1 MRQRRFSFSTLV
13 AMASALD
20 RPGSEAPGEAFVN
33 AVTILQRAVG
43 AKMAPSYLL
52 DVDGNHAVLI
62 SDQEHWAILGKTYP
76 TIVASIHVQP
86 PWTHPEGRPVAV
98 ADHIEEPAYT
108 RLPASFRAWFDHTGV
123 CVPVQGNQRHLG
135 AVLMT
140 FDEPFDLSE
149 EAAEFLTAAGHI
161 LGAALYR
168 WQAAKRQR
176 ELGALEER
184 RFLADEL
191 HVDLSQHVAALGLHV
206 GAMRL
211 DLESVPN
218 CPGVEQLAADV
229 DRLDDM
235 VGHLRVSLRQEML
248 GLRTDMELLKEPAN
262 PGASQGKDLMDQ
274 PLSRVVRHH
283 CKAFERL
290 LGIPVELTL
299 ERPAEI
305 ANVPLAVVA
314 QLIRVLQEALAN
326 TRLHARASRLAV
338 HLSATRDQV
347 RLEIQDNGQGFDPAS
362 VPESRLG
369 LSIMRERMDQ
379 VGGTLEIETAE
390 GRGTLVKA
398 VAPLVS
404 VSGGSRVP
412 LGVGV

>member
-1 MRQRRFSFSTLV
+1 MKRRCFKFSTLV
-13 AMASALD
+13 EMSDALD
-20 RPGSEAPGEAFVN
+20 RVGPEAPGVAFVD

-43 AKMAPSYLL
+43 AKLAPSYLL
-52 DVDGNHAVLI
+52 DVDGNHAVLV
-62 SDQEHWAILGKTYP
+62 SDQEHWAILGQAYP
-76 TIVASIHVQP
+76 TIVASIHVRP

-98 ADHIEEPAYT
+98 ADHIDEPAYS
-108 RLPASFRAWFDHTGV
+108 RLPASFRAWFDQTGV
-123 CVPVQGNQRHLG
+123 CVPVQGSRRHLG

-140 FDEPFDLSE
+140 FDDFFPLTE
-149 EAAEFLTAAGHI
+149 EASDFLTAAGHI
-161 LGAALYR
+161 LGGALHR

-184 RFLADEL
+184 RLLADEL
-191 HVDLSQHVAALGLHV
+191 HVDLSQHVATLGLHV

-211 DLESVPN
+211 DLDEVPP
-218 CPGVEQLAADV
+218 CPEVARVGADI
-229 DRLDDM
+229 DRLDEL
-235 VGHLRVSLRQEML
+235 VGHLRLSLRQEML
-248 GLRTDMELLKEPAN
+248 GLRTDLEMIDQPAP
-262 PGASQGKDLMDQ
+262 PGEGADLMDQ

-283 CKAFERL
+283 VGAFERL
-290 LGIPVELTL
+290 LGIPVDLTL
-299 ERPAEI
+299 ERPDEI

-326 TRLHARASRLAV
+326 ARLHAQASRLAV
-338 HLSATRDQV
+338 RLTATRDQV
-347 RLEIQDNGQGFDPAS
+347 RLEIQDDGQGFAPGS

-379 VGGTLEIETAE
+379 VGGTLEVESEE
-390 GRGTLVKA
+390 GRGTLVTA

-404 VSGGSRVP
+404 VSGGTRVP